1 MAWPYR
7 CRTSNDR
14 GVPVLPALP
23 SGGAEHVSIG
33 SEEIG
38 HWGPEQGGRYAVACN
53 GSRCSGIYATEVTK
67 HAANLRFR
75 RTVYG

>member
-1 MAWPYR
+1 MAGPYR
-7 CRTSNDR
+7 HRTSNDR

-38 HWGPEQGGRYAVACN
+38 HWGPEQGGRYAVSCN
-53 GSRCSGIYATEVTK
+53 GPGRSRIYAAEVAK
-67 HAANLRFR
+67 HAANLCFR
-75 RTVYG
+75 